1 MRAGWRPVMLGDM
14 GWVRVARQ
22 RWTLLLDSWEDY
34 ALQSRNTELSMATTL
49 TVKGQ
54 VTIPKHIRDAVGL
67 TPGTRVEFVIDDR
80 GNVVIE
86 KADRVRATDIQDR
99 FSAAI
104 GKATIPWRSDELM
117 RLLRGEDWMQGDT

>member
-1 MRAGWRPVMLGDM
+1 
-14 GWVRVARQ
+14 
-22 RWTLLLDSWEDY
+22 
-34 ALQSRNTELSMATTL
+34 MATTL

-117 RLLRGEDWMQGDT
+117 RLLRGDDWMQGDS